1 VAERRRLLEDSE
13 RKEREKQ
20 GEGENAREARD
31 RPYNLFAELFKDT
44 TFFYDEHE
52 RRRLQDAANA
62 SVELI
67 QGPRSSAVAAGVAP
81 ALHSLRRYEG
91 YRKLAEGG
99 DRTFKFTEVCAWEP
113 ED

>member
-1 VAERRRLLEDSE
+1 MSDGDAVSVATAASSSSSLLPGPSTAQPAADLV
-13 RKEREKQ
+13 
-20 GEGENAREARD
+20 GGGGGGGD
-31 RPYNLFAELFKDT
+31 
-44 TFFYDEHE
+44 DEHE